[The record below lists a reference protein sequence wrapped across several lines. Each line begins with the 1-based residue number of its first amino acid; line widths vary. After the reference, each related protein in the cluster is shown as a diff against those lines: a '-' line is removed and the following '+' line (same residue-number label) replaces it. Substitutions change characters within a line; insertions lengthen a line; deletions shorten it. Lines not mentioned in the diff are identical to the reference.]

1 MDGWMRKNGVSS
13 GKIIRIERKG
23 VARTKRRRRRRRR
36 RRQKEGER
44 DNGRGGDAY
53 V

>member
-23 VARTKRRRRRRRR
+23 VARTKRKRRR

-44 DNGRGGDAY
+44 DNGRGGGAY

>member
-1 MDGWMRKNGVSS
+1 MDGGMRKNGVSS

-23 VARTKRRRRRRRR
+23 VARTKRKRRR

-44 DNGRGGDAY
+44 DNGRGGGAY

>member
-23 VARTKRRRRRRRR
+23 VARTKRRRRRRR
-36 RRQKEGER
+36 QKEGER
-44 DNGRGGDAY
+44 DNGRGGGAY